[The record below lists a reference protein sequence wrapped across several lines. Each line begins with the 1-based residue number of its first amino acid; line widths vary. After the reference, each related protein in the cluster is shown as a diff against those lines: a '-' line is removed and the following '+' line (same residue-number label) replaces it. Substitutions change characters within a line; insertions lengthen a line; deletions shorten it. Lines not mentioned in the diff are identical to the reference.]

1 MSKPK
6 LCIFQMEAASGG
18 NLSRTIL
25 EAIKERNLGRYLDV
39 SGRRGFKLSTMA
51 LHMFPAEISSKL
63 MHLKKVS
70 TTFDGK
76 RGQKVFF
83 ENKNYQLHKISK
95 FYRLCF
101 YKLMRM
107 TAILS
112 MSSGSL

>member
-1 MSKPK
+1 MGLNLHPMLTQIALWTCNMQHKY
-6 LCIFQMEAASGG
+6 GG
-18 NLSRTIL
+18 NCP
-25 EAIKERNLGRYLDV
+25 GRI
-39 SGRRGFKLSTMA
+39 
-51 LHMFPAEISSKL
+51 FPAEISSKL

-83 ENKNYQLHKISK
+83 ENKNYQFHKISK